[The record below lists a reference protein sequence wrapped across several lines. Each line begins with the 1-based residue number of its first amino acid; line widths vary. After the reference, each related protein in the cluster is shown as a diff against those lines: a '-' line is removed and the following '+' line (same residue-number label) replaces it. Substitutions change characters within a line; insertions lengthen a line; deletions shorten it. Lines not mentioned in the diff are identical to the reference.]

1 MAGGE
6 STRTTN
12 KFANFAASLPVSEWR
27 GSRHHSYAVP
37 SRGKSSAWSRTID
50 GKWSAVGLADAL
62 SKYAGSIRQ
71 APSGKSNHSWNDFG
85 HSFDL
90 QEAVSHCGVEKRE
103 ILEVIRSPRNDPEV
117 GRGVID
123 HSCDHAAEAK
133 VKACLHHHQ
142 HHRKNDAHE
151 GGDKAKPILEKI
163 SQRKRKNEWHI
174 SEPQFALKSRT
185 WTVKSLQTHRQPQH
199 GRRHECV
206 HYLTCN
212 QYCVWGSV
220 H

>member
-1 MAGGE
+1 SQTLGRPFHDIPRRQSAGGQ
-6 STRTTN
+6 
-12 KFANFAASLPVSEWR
+12 VSSDDEYR
-27 GSRHHSYAVP
+27 SH
-37 SRGKSSAWSRTID
+37 
-50 GKWSAVGLADAL
+50 
-62 SKYAGSIRQ
+62 GSIRQ

-90 QEAVSHCGVEKRE
+90 QEAVSHSGVEKRE
-103 ILEVIRSPRNDPEV
+103 ILEVIRSARNDPEV

-123 HSCDHAAEAK
+123 HSCDHAAEAE
-133 VKACLHHHQ
+133 VKAHLHHHQ

-174 SEPQFALKSRT
+174 SEPRLALKSRT
-185 WTVKSLQTHRQPQH
+185 WSSTANASPAPVRTASPMRLLFN
-199 GRRHECV
+199 V
-206 HYLTCN
+206 N
-212 QYCVWGSV
+212 QYPVWRTV